1 MRKEKVSSS
10 HHPLAC
16 KMGCR
21 RWRGPCTQECSSS
34 KMHFALYEANEENSD
49 ALIKTVDI
57 LVRSFVRHPSF
68 FFCQHLQRQND
79 TYNYN
84 AFWPFKHTFL
94 SVKAENVSKI
104 ASISNVSQT
113 YKNMI
118 CVFFDF
124 FQSIFRVVSHNQNEV
139 NRFLDVYALISN
151 KICLIFLNFE
161 PKYLNC
167 F

>member
-1 MRKEKVSSS
+1 MHFLRLFHFFVAVEDPIKVRKEKVSSS

-79 TYNYN
+79 TFNYSAHCRN
-84 AFWPFKHTFL
+84 FDLLNIHFWVLKLRMLQNSFNLNRNPKL
-94 SVKAENVSKI
+94 PKLI
-104 ASISNVSQT
+104 WYSI
-113 YKNMI
+113 YR
-118 CVFFDF
+118 
-124 FQSIFRVVSHNQNEV
+124 IF
-139 NRFLDVYALISN
+139 
-151 KICLIFLNFE
+151 
-161 PKYLNC
+161 
-167 F
+167 

>member
-79 TYNYN
+79 TCNYSAYCRN
-84 AFWPFKHTFL
+84 FDLLNIHFWALKLGMSQKLLQSHSYPEINK
-94 SVKAENVSKI
+94 SYGKI
-104 ASISNVSQT
+104 V
-113 YKNMI
+113 Y
-118 CVFFDF
+118 
-124 FQSIFRVVSHNQNEV
+124 SIF
-139 NRFLDVYALISN
+139 FLF
-151 KICLIFLNFE
+151 FL
-161 PKYLNC
+161 K
-167 F
+167 

>member
-1 MRKEKVSSS
+1 MRKLHFLRLFHFFVAVEDPIKVRKEKVSSS

-79 TYNYN
+79 TCNYN
-84 AFWPFKHTFL
+84 TYCRNFDLLNIHFWVLNLRMLRTFDFFNCNPNMPFVL
-94 SVKAENVSKI
+94 
-104 ASISNVSQT
+104 
-113 YKNMI
+113 
-118 CVFFDF
+118 VFFD
-124 FQSIFRVVSHNQNEV
+124 
-139 NRFLDVYALISN
+139 LL
-151 KICLIFLNFE
+151 
-161 PKYLNC
+161 
-167 F
+167 